1 MKKQLF
7 FFTGVVLLVL
17 AIGLGWTAY
26 QGQKK
31 PPQPLQRQARVAMVF
46 NGDKEDGGWNE
57 AHYRGL
63 EQIRQEMDLYVVYRE
78 QISDQDDS
86 LVAVVDELAEK
97 EKIEIVFATSH
108 TYGAALKEAARRH
121 PEIKFFHV
129 AGEETA
135 SNVATYFG
143 RIYQARYLTGIVAGL
158 TTKTNQI
165 GYVAAYPIPE
175 VVRGINAFTLGV
187 RSVNPD
193 AVVHVRWSGSW
204 NNIGKEI
211 STTEK
216 LLKDMPIDV
225 LTQHQNTTHPMEV
238 ADRYGIK
245 VIGYNTDRQ
254 ADFPDIFL
262 TAPVWNWAPFC
273 KQRLNECFEGRF
285 EGKAYFE
292 SMNGGMLG
300 IAPLSP
306 LVPPEAAAPIQ
317 AAEKRLRTQTWDV
330 FYGPI
335 YDQQGRLRVERGE
348 NISDHELLQHFDW
361 FVQGVEGTL

>member
-31 PPQPLQRQARVAMVF
+31 PPQPVQRQARVAMVF

-63 EQIRQEMDLYVVYRE
+63 EQIRQEMNLYVVYRE
-78 QISDQDDS
+78 QVSDQDDS

-143 RIYQARYLTGIVAGL
+143 RI
-158 TTKTNQI
+158 
-165 GYVAAYPIPE
+165 
-175 VVRGINAFTLGV
+175 
-187 RSVNPD
+187 
-193 AVVHVRWSGSW
+193 
-204 NNIGKEI
+204 
-211 STTEK
+211 
-216 LLKDMPIDV
+216 
-225 LTQHQNTTHPMEV
+225 
-238 ADRYGIK
+238 
-245 VIGYNTDRQ
+245 
-254 ADFPDIFL
+254 
-262 TAPVWNWAPFC
+262 
-273 KQRLNECFEGRF
+273 
-285 EGKAYFE
+285 
-292 SMNGGMLG
+292 
-300 IAPLSP
+300 
-306 LVPPEAAAPIQ
+306 
-317 AAEKRLRTQTWDV
+317 
-330 FYGPI
+330 
-335 YDQQGRLRVERGE
+335 
-348 NISDHELLQHFDW
+348 
-361 FVQGVEGTL
+361 